1 MKVVSF
7 TRTTEKVAIG
17 TMALP
22 GELKLLPHTTGVV
35 VFSHGS
41 DRSRF
46 SSRNQFLARALQSHG
61 LGTLLFDLLTEQEAQ
76 DPRNEFDIATLSSRI
91 EEAVRWLDKWP
102 GLEAMP
108 IGLFGVGT
116 GTAAALATATTL
128 PKRIAAVVSRGGRPD
143 LAQAHL
149 QKVKSPT
156 LLIVGNKDTEL
167 LAQNRTA
174 LQALQCE
181 KKLEI
186 VHGASR
192 RFEEPGTLGSVAE
205 LAGQWFEYHLSPST
219 Y

>member
-1 MKVVSF
+1 
-7 TRTTEKVAIG
+7 
-17 TMALP
+17 
-22 GELKLLPHTTGVV
+22 
-35 VFSHGS
+35 
-41 DRSRF
+41 
-46 SSRNQFLARALQSHG
+46 
-61 LGTLLFDLLTEQEAQ
+61 
-76 DPRNEFDIATLSSRI
+76 
-91 EEAVRWLDKWP
+91 
-102 GLEAMP
+102 MP

-128 PKRIAAVVSRGGRPD
+128 PKRIAAVVSRDGRPD

-205 LAGQWFEYHLSPST
+205 LAGQWFEYHLSTSPC
-219 Y
+219 